1 MKIVY
6 CIYSMGVGGGVERV
20 TTTKVNALVQQGH
33 EVVIL
38 TTDYKG
44 QPTAYGLDKSVKII
58 DFGLGYAEDFNV
70 PIWTRLFRT
79 ISKMKRHK
87 KAMSAFLFD
96 YRPDI
101 VVTTHR
107 VEMAF
112 LPFIKDG
119 SKKILEQHSSK
130 LMYRMER
137 SSVSSKSIRGG
148 LAKIYEWRDAWISQY
163 FDAVVVL
170 TEEDYKLRG
179 NKKNA
184 YVIPNPLPFETEE
197 LADLSCKTVLA
208 MGRMCAEKDFFSL
221 VDIWEMVCDK
231 FPDWKLRIVGDG
243 YLKNSLICYVQRKKL
258 GNSISIEN
266 GTSEVV
272 PIYLNA
278 SIFAMTSKF
287 EGLPMTLLEAQSV
300 GLPIV
305 SYACPCGPR
314 DLLKDS
320 ENGFLVAPSNKVEFS
335 SRLEALMRDESLRRE
350 MGARAKKDSSRYH
363 LEHIMGLWIKLFKGL
378 L

>member
-44 QPTAYGLDKSVKII
+44 QPTSYGLDKSVKII

-137 SSVSSKSIRGG
+137 NSVSSKSIRGG

-314 DLLKDS
+314 DLLKDT
-320 ENGFLVAPSNKVEFS
+320 ENGFLVSPSNKAEFS
-335 SRLEALMRDESLRRE
+335 SRLEALMWDESLRRE

>member
-33 EVVIL
+33 EVVVL

-44 QPTAYGLDKSVKII
+44 QPTSYGLDKSVKII

-101 VVTTHR
+101 VVTTHP
-107 VEMAF
+107 VETAF

-119 SKKILEQHSSK
+119 SKKVLEYHGSK
-130 LMYRMER
+130 FIYRMER
-137 SSVSSKSIRGG
+137 SAKSILSLRGL
-148 LAKIYEWRDAWISQY
+148 LARIYEQRDACISRN
-163 FDAVVVL
+163 FDAVILL
-170 TEEDYKLRG
+170 TKEDYDSRG
-179 NKKNA
+179 KRKNM
-184 YVIPNPLPFETEE
+184 YVIPNPLSFEIQES
-197 LADLSCKTVLA
+197 ADLSSPIVLA
-208 MGRMCAEKDFFSL
+208 MGRHTEQKDFFSL

-335 SRLEALMRDESLRRE
+335 SRLETLMRDESLRRE

-363 LEHIMGLWIKLFKGL
+363 LEHIMGLWIKLFKYL
-378 L
+378 

>member
-44 QPTAYGLDKSVKII
+44 QPTSYGLDKSVKII

-101 VVTTHR
+101 VVTTHP
-107 VEMAF
+107 VETAF

-119 SKKILEQHSSK
+119 SKKVLEYHGSK
-130 LMYRMER
+130 FIYRMER
-137 SSVSSKSIRGG
+137 SAKSILSLRGL
-148 LAKIYEWRDAWISQY
+148 LARIYEQRDACISRN
-163 FDAVVVL
+163 FDAVILL
-170 TEEDYKLRG
+170 TKEDYDSRG
-179 NKKNA
+179 KQKNM
-184 YVIPNPLPFETEE
+184 YVIPNPLSFEIQES
-197 LADLSCKTVLA
+197 ADLSSPIVLA
-208 MGRMCAEKDFFSL
+208 MGRHTEQKDFFSL

-243 YLKNSLICYVQRKKL
+243 YLKGKLYGYVVDKGLQT
-258 GNSISIEN
+258 SISVEN
-266 GTSEVV
+266 GVSDVIPVYKEASIYALTSIFEGFGMVLVEAHALGIPVV
-272 PIYLNA
+272 SYDCPFGPNEIVRDKKNGFLIPPGNK
-278 SIFAMTSKF
+278 SIFAEK
-287 EGLPMTLLEAQSV
+287 LA
-300 GLPIV
+300 I
-305 SYACPCGPR
+305 
-314 DLLKDS
+314 
-320 ENGFLVAPSNKVEFS
+320 
-335 SRLEALMRDESLRRE
+335 LMRDESLRRE

-363 LEHIMGLWIKLFKGL
+363 LEHIMGLWIKLFKYL
-378 L
+378 

>member
-101 VVTTHR
+101 VITTHR

-137 SSVSSKSIRGG
+137 NSVSSKSIRGG

-243 YLKNSLICYVQRKKL
+243 YLKGKLYGYVVDKGLQT
-258 GNSISIEN
+258 SISVESGVSDVIPVYKEASIYALTSIFEGFGMVLVEAHALGIPVVSYDCPFGPNEIVRDKKN
-266 GTSEVV
+266 GFLI
-272 PIYLNA
+272 PPGNK
-278 SIFAMTSKF
+278 SIFAEK
-287 EGLPMTLLEAQSV
+287 LA
-300 GLPIV
+300 I
-305 SYACPCGPR
+305 
-314 DLLKDS
+314 
-320 ENGFLVAPSNKVEFS
+320 
-335 SRLEALMRDESLRRE
+335 LMRDESLRRE

-363 LEHIMGLWIKLFKGL
+363 LEHIMGLWIKLFKYL
-378 L
+378 